1 MGLCG
6 RVDVGGMQTAAG
18 ASFRS
23 RLYDAVLGERFRSRR
38 VLTLLAGVILLSV
51 GDLYMTLLHLKSFGL
66 IEANPLARG
75 IMAHHSAAG
84 LVVWKTATVGLAV
97 GILYFTRRRGAAEIG
112 AIISCL
118 VLSWLTLRW
127 VTYSDQVS
135 GMIGEMQALESTGEE
150 PRFVTMTQDAE

>member
-6 RVDVGGMQTAAG
+6 RVDVGGMETAG
-18 ASFRS
+18 SASFRA
-23 RLYDAVLGERFRSRR
+23 RLFDAALGSRFRSRR
-38 VLTLLAGVILLSV
+38 VLTLLAGVVLLSL

-75 IMAHHSAAG
+75 IMAHHSPAG
-84 LVVWKTATVGLAV
+84 LVAWKTMTVGLAV
-97 GILYFTRRRGAAEIG
+97 GILFFTRRRGAAEIG

-135 GMIGEMQALESTGEE
+135 SMTVEMQALERTSDE
-150 PRFVTMTQDAE
+150 PRFVTMSEDGN